1 MIDKK
6 LINRINELA
15 KKSKTEGLTVEETK
29 EREKLRKIYLKE
41 FKKGFKQRLDCIEV
55 VSPKEY
61 EERTGYK
68 PGINGSMCE
77 IKDIETKEN

>member
-1 MIDKK
+1 MIDQK

-15 KKSKTEGLTVEETK
+15 KKNKTEGLTAEETK

-41 FKKGFKQRLDCIEV
+41 FKKGFKQRLDSIEV

-61 EERTGYK
+61 EKRTGHK

-77 IKDIETKEN
+77 IKDN